1 MYPCMRTVRATF
13 LHALHVEIT
22 PKPVTQ
28 VTWYLQACTGSLV
41 GVCCSAFGLQIT
53 LARELRSA
61 AGHLSSF
68 GKSWLTYLVTQ
79 FVVIQI
85 DCSAVRV
92 CFPVLRLFPA
102 VVSNTERTKQFS
114 PLGTPS
120 LTPKPS
126 AFPGQLAAER
136 DVCADFMPT
145 LEINKDVITTGAT
158 LQASAYCSRPDS
170 LLCANRSVMLL

>member
-53 LARELRSA
+53 LARKLRSA

-102 VVSNTERTKQFS
+102 VVSNTERTSSS
-114 PLGTPS
+114 PPWVHLPS
-120 LTPKPS
+120 LPNLLPS
-126 AFPGQLAAER
+126 L
-136 DVCADFMPT
+136 
-145 LEINKDVITTGAT
+145 
-158 LQASAYCSRPDS
+158 DS
-170 LLCANRSVMLL
+170 LQQNVMFVLTSCPRWTSTKMSSQQVRHCRLQLIVADRTLCCVPIDL